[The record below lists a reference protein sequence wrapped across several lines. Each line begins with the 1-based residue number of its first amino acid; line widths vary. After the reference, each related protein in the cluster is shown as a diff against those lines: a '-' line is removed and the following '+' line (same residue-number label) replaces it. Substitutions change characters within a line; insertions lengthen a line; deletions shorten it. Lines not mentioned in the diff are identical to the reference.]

1 MTFLATLRHG
11 DTDWSR
17 EGRIQG
23 QTDIPL
29 CEAGRAKVMNRS
41 LPLQWDGMRIVS
53 SPLVR
58 CVETASLLGMHEIDC
73 DHRLAEMQWGDWEGR
88 RLEDLRSELGSAMRE
103 NEARGLD
110 FTPPGG
116 ESPRTVLARVS
127 GWLVEI
133 AARGQPTLAIA
144 HRGVIRA
151 IFSAATGWDM
161 RGRPPLKL
169 DWDALHV
176 FRLDAAG
183 VPSVVQMNVPLVE
196 AGVAT
201 R

>member
-1 MTFLATLRHG
+1 MTLLAMLRHG

-17 EGRIQG
+17 ERRIQG

-29 CEAGRAKVMNRS
+29 CEAGRLKIRRHK
-41 LPLQWDGMRIVS
+41 LPAQCDGMRMVS

-58 CVETASLLGMHEIDC
+58 CIETATLLGRDAC
-73 DHRLAEMQWGDWEGR
+73 DSDDRLAEMRWGDWEGR
-88 RLEDLRSELGSAMRE
+88 RLEDLRSELGDAMSE

-116 ESPRTVLARVS
+116 ESPRSVLTRVS
-127 GWLVEI
+127 GLLVEI

-151 IFSAATGWDM
+151 IFCAATGWDM
-161 RGRPPLKL
+161 RGRPPLRL
-169 DWDALHV
+169 DWDALHL
-176 FRLDAAG
+176 FSLDATGCPG
-183 VPSVVQMNVPLVE
+183 VVRMNVPLVE
-196 AGVAT
+196 TGPSLA
-201 R
+201 